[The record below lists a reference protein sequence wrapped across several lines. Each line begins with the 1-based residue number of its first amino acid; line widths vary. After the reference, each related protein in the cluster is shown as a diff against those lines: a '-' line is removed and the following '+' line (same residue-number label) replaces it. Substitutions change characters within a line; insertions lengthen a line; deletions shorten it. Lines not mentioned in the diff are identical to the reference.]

1 MSSISTEKPTLSV
14 LVLDEKTDLES
25 VLSVYREQSLASHAA
40 AAAHVGK
47 RTSIQPNIASD
58 YLPKSQAPPGFIFT
72 CVTHGN
78 WLRGSHFSDTKTYI
92 HVSRN
97 PDGPHPASAADVR
110 TLSSLLQSSYNS
122 NDFESPRRVDKD
134 LGEDIAALC
143 SEHAKYEGFVQIKF
157 DSVLAF
163 WLAKRAAERA
173 GGVWLKREDGSQ
185 TITPGVKTYVDTCG
199 RTRRSAST
207 DFRHLLNRKK

>member
-1 MSSISTEKPTLSV
+1 MSSISTENPEKSTPSV
-14 LVLDEKTDLES
+14 HILDEKADLES
-25 VLSVYREQSLASHAA
+25 VLSVYREQSFASHAA

-47 RTSIQPNIASD
+47 RISIQPALAS
-58 YLPKSQAPPGFIFT
+58 YYVPKAQAPPGLIFT

-78 WLRGSHFSDTKTYI
+78 WLRGSHFSDTETYI

-110 TLSSLLQSSYNS
+110 TLSSILQSIYNS
-122 NDFESPRRVDKD
+122 NNFDSPRRVGKD

-143 SEHAKYEGFVQIKF
+143 SEHAKYEGYVQIKF
-157 DSVLAF
+157 GSVLAF

-173 GGVWLKREDGSQ
+173 GGVWLKSEDGSQ
-185 TITPGVKTYVDTCG
+185 RITSGVKTYVDTCR
-199 RTRRSAST
+199 RT
-207 DFRHLLNRKK
+207 